1 MEITRTHITGGAA
14 NPVSHIENWYDLAA
28 VLGLKTGTLSYALR
42 ERDKLIH
49 GVITE
54 EIKAG

>member
-42 ERDKLIH
+42 ERDKL
-49 GVITE
+49 
-54 EIKAG
+54 